1 LDFKE
6 KSVNTYSKWLSALA
20 LTAIAGVAAAA
31 PVITATSVSSLWKNT
46 VGQAGANIK
55 ENVSFGQGNAGDTG
69 DGEGY
74 NQVRWGAPF
83 GGSPTPGRSGL
94 GFKSKA
100 PVSGIVLE
108 TPFDLG
114 TLRHYNWTI
123 GLGSLGSESELAI
136 GVSLNVDGSAQG
148 PYNFTSALTVDETPN
163 RTPCTY
169 TSTTPCADKISFT
182 NVGTS
187 DVFTIDGI
195 EYTLKVL
202 GFGDSPGALRD
213 SFISQEGKNSDTELW
228 AVITAVNPPDPVP
241 EPAPLALLALGL
253 LGLGYSRRRNS

>member
-1 LDFKE
+1 M
-6 KSVNTYSKWLSALA
+6 NTYSKWLSTLA
-20 LTAIAGVAAAA
+20 LTAIAGAASAA
-31 PVITATSVSSLWKNT
+31 PITATTVSSLWHDS
-46 VGQAGANIK
+46 VGQAAANIK

-69 DGEGY
+69 DGEGF
-74 NQVRWGAPF
+74 NQVRWGVPF
-83 GGSPTPGRSGL
+83 GGATFPGRSGL

-123 GLGSLGSESELAI
+123 GLGSLGTQSQLDI
-136 GVSLNVDGSAQG
+136 GVGLNVDGSAQG

-163 RTPCTY
+163 RAPCVY

-187 DVFTIDGI
+187 DVFTINGI

-202 GFGDSPGALRD
+202 GFGDSPAALKD
-213 SFISQEGKNSDTELW
+213 SFISQEGGTSDTELW
-228 AVITAVNPPDPVP
+228 AVIAAVNPPDPVP

-253 LGLGYSRRRNS
+253 IGLGWSKRRNG